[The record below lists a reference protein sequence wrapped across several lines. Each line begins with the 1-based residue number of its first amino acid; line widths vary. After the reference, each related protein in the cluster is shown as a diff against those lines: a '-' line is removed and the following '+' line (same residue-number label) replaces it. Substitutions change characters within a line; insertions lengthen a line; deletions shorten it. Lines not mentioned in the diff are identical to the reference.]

1 MKDMSEMSPEA
12 RSLIGEAR
20 ALDGPTDED
29 RARVKRHVLA
39 AIAGGAGVATSAVAG
54 SAAASS
60 AAAAGTVAAG
70 TTATS
75 LGVKVVIALIV
86 ATAALTTTY
95 AVTHEPE
102 PEPAAEAPI
111 PASPEPELIVD
122 VPAPARSEARPEVE
136 EVAAEEAVEP
146 EPSPTARPRR
156 APRAVRPP
164 TQPVQPA
171 QPAQVPVAPPT
182 ALSEEVALLRRAQRS
197 MNSGDPGA
205 ALRSLEEHARRFPSG
220 HMEEEREAARVVA
233 LCRAGRETEARAIAS
248 RFLAER
254 PASPLAARVRAACP

>member
-102 PEPAAEAPI
+102 PEPAEAPI
-111 PASPEPELIVD
+111 PAAPEPELIVD

-136 EVAAEEAVEP
+136 EAAVEEAVEP
-146 EPSPTARPRR
+146 EPSAARPRR

-164 TQPVQPA
+164 TQPA
-171 QPAQVPVAPPT
+171 QPAQAPVATPT
-182 ALSEEVALLRRAQRS
+182 ALSGEVALLRRAQRS

-233 LCRAGRETEARAIAS
+233 LCRAGRATEARAIAS